1 MNYLINIKKMY
12 QQQRMK
18 EGENKKMKLYY
29 EKNKEKLVNLPILF
43 QTCPKS
49 VS

>member
-1 MNYLINIKKMY
+1 MY
-12 QQQRMK
+12 QQKRRK
-18 EGENKKMKLYY
+18 EGENEKMKLYY
-29 EKNKEKLVNLPILF
+29 KKNKEKLVNLPILS